1 MRTRLLTK
9 LRREAREHFQFKITQ
24 NALGTWAFVDSK
36 GKTIK
41 SFLRGSFV
49 VERAGKYCK
58 EELRKYILD
67 RVKQMKK

>member
-9 LRREAREHFQFKITQ
+9 LRREASEHFQFKITQ
-24 NALGTWAFVDSK
+24 NAFGTWAFVDSK
-36 GKTIK
+36 GETII
-41 SFLRGSFV
+41 SFLSGSFV
-49 VERAGKYCK
+49 VEQAEKYCK

>member
-1 MRTRLLTK
+1 MKTRLLKK
-9 LRREAREHFQFKITQ
+9 LRREAREYFQFKITQ
-24 NALGTWAFVDSK
+24 NAFGTWAFVDSK

-41 SFLRGSFV
+41 SFLSGSFV
-49 VERAGKYCK
+49 VEQAEKYCK